1 MPRYE
6 NEKVGTIYR
15 KRKIKTFGDRVKEVL
30 EGLAGCGVI
39 IGIIYLL
46 ANAG

>member
-1 MPRYE
+1 MPKEIKRP
-6 NEKVGTIYR
+6 VGTLYVTET
-15 KRKIKTFGDRVKEVL
+15 KKTFGDKVKGFL
-30 EGLAGCGVI
+30 EGIAGCGVI

>member
-1 MPRYE
+1 MPKRI
-6 NEKVGTIYR
+6 KRPIGTIYET
-15 KRKIKTFGDRVKEVL
+15 KEVKTFGDRVKDVL
-30 EGLAGCGVI
+30 EGIAGCGVI